1 MIGAF
6 KVFKKL
12 NFTWAFFALVFI
24 AAMLMLSFSSQLRN
38 TLFEAFSK
46 DTAQKTLIVGRS
58 SDALGLDPSV
68 ATDYETFQ
76 VTVNIYETLVRF
88 NDSGTDL
95 MPGLAESWEASEDGM
110 KWVFKLRKNVQFH
123 DGTLLDAKAVAFNF
137 NRWMDMDSPYHA
149 GHFSYWSYS
158 FGGFPGI
165 VTSVTALSD
174 YSLEIIL
181 NEPFSP
187 FLNIL
192 TLPAFGI
199 ASPDAIIKY
208 NEALKYNP
216 VGTGPF
222 KFKSWETN
230 KEIVL
235 ERNDF
240 YWGQNAKISEL
251 IFRKLPTSSDK
262 VAMLTSG
269 EVHIIDSLSPSDI
282 NEVKMTSGL
291 KLHYRPYFNIG
302 YLALNNQVEPFDNS
316 LVRKAISHL
325 IDKNQLIDVALNEL
339 TRPANTFLPPV
350 LMGYHEG
357 IPSPEHDIDL
367 AKALLKEAGYPDGF
381 KTTLW
386 VMDQPRSYLSNPVG
400 TAKFIQTALSDAN
413 IEVDLKIIS
422 WDRYLESI
430 KLGEHPMALVGW
442 NGDIIDPDNFLNTFF
457 SSETANSELTLN
469 YSFYSNDYV
478 DRLLAQARTLNDAE
492 FRISLYREIQEIISE
507 DTVSIPLVHSMT
519 SIGMTDAVLNFS
531 PNIIG
536 MESYQKVDLHERKPQ
551 E

>member
-1 MIGAF
+1 ML
-6 KVFKKL
+6 KKM
-12 NFTWAFFALVFI
+12 NFLWLI
-24 AAMLMLSFSSQLRN
+24 AAGFLTAVLFFLAVPSEYRN
-38 TLFEAFSK
+38 EFLEAFGNDS
-46 DTAQKTLIVGRS
+46 THKTLIIGRS
-58 SDALGLDPSV
+58 NDALGLDPSV

-88 NDSGTDL
+88 NDTGTDL
-95 MPGLAESWEASEDGM
+95 MPGLAKSWEASEDGM
-110 KWVFKLRKNVQFH
+110 KWVFKLRDNIQFH
-123 DGTLLDAKAVAFNF
+123 DGTPMDAKAVAFNF
-137 NRWMDMDSPYHA
+137 NRWMDIDSPYHA

-192 TLPAFGI
+192 TLPPFGI

-222 KFKSWETN
+222 KFKSWDMN
-230 KEIVL
+230 HEIVL
-235 ERNDF
+235 EKNDL
-240 YWGQNAKISEL
+240 YWGQKPKLDEV
-251 IFRKLPTSSDK
+251 IFRKLPANADKSNLLSSG
-262 VAMLTSG
+262 T
-269 EVHIIDSLSPSDI
+269 VHIIDNLDPTDI
-282 NEVKMTSGL
+282 NEIKKNPTL

-302 YLALNNQVEPFDNS
+302 YLALNNQVEPLNNP

-325 IDKNQLIDVALNEL
+325 IDKESLIDTALNEL

-357 IPSPEHDIDL
+357 IKSPEYNIDI
-367 AKALLKEAGYPDGF
+367 AKNLLKEAGYPNGF
-381 KTTLW
+381 KTSLW

-400 TAKFIQTALSDAN
+400 TAKFIQSALSDAN

-422 WDRYLESI
+422 WDRYLEEI
-430 KLGEHPMALVGW
+430 KSGEQPMALVGW

-457 SSETANSELTLN
+457 STESAGSELTLN
-469 YSFYSNDYV
+469 YSFYSNDHV
-478 DRLLAQARTLNDAE
+478 DRLLAQARTLTDVE
-492 FRISLYREIQEIISE
+492 FRSSLYREIQEIIAQE
-507 DTVSIPLVHSMT
+507 TVSIPLIHSMT
-519 SIGMTDAVLNFS
+519 AIGTTDSVLNFS

-536 MESYQKVDLHERKPQ
+536 MESYQRVDLSEIQLK